1 MISLKLIL
9 MKAQRI
15 PMKRLKIIF
24 LFCLLL
30 TAVTAGRALA
40 EEPGAGKEHPCIHIV
55 TEDGQPVLSKEEYVP
70 AVISVF
76 NCEKAYEMSAEG
88 GVRVRGN
95 STAEQGEEKPYRIRF
110 EKKQNILGLHD
121 GLKYRNWVLLRT
133 YWHLCPDY
141 MGFRLAKTVFEGK
154 YYSSDC
160 MFVNLYL
167 NGRDLGIYLLCEQNQ
182 AAKNRMDVYEPG
194 EGEDREEIGYLLEM
208 DNYPDDE
215 HPGFGI
221 GEKPY
226 VEDITGRKRVL
237 LGKYYAVKSDIWTGS
252 QEQYIEKW
260 LTGAYNVL
268 YTAAAEG
275 QAMKLNEQ
283 LQVVPA
289 DDRTAFEAVDELLD
303 LESLADMLILEELVQ
318 NYDVGAGSFYM
329 AVDFSGDSRYKKLT
343 FLGPWDLSWGY
354 IEPAD
359 GGYYACTFQ
368 NHIQGMDNSNP
379 WFILA
384 MKLEGFRTIVTERW
398 KKLSGSGALT
408 DTIQQVLADI
418 EGLAGDLGE
427 ENAGKL
433 TEGRK
438 IVEYV
443 SARIRWLDEQWN
455 DD

>member
-1 MISLKLIL
+1 
-9 MKAQRI
+9 MKARGI
-15 PMKRLKIIF
+15 RMKRLIMILF
-24 LFCLLL
+24 LVLL
-30 TAVTAGRALA
+30 AVIWTGCALS
-40 EEPGAGKEHPCIHIV
+40 EEVGAGKEHPCIHIV
-55 TEDGQPVLSKEEYVP
+55 TEEGQPVLSRETYVP
-70 AVISVF
+70 ATITVF
-76 NCEKAYEMSAEG
+76 KCDEAYELTAECG
-88 GVRVRGN
+88 IRVRGN

-110 EKKQNILGLHD
+110 EKKQNMLGLHN

-141 MGFRLAKTVFEGK
+141 MGFRLAETIFEGK

-167 NGRDLGIYLLCEQNQ
+167 NGKDLGIYLLCEQNQ
-182 AAKNRMDVYEPG
+182 AARDRMDVYEPE
-194 EGEDREEIGYLLEM
+194 EGETRTEIGYLLEM

-226 VEDITGRKRVL
+226 VEDIAGRKRVVK
-237 LGKYYAVKSDIWTGS
+237 GTYYAIKSDVQDEK

-260 LTGAYNVL
+260 LNGVYSVL
-268 YTAAAEG
+268 YEAAANGE
-275 QAMKLNEQ
+275 AVRLDEE
-283 LQVVPA
+283 LRPVPA
-289 DDRTAFEAVDELLD
+289 ENLTAFEAVNELLD

-329 AVDFSGDSRYKKLT
+329 AIDFSADSRYKKLT

-354 IEPAD
+354 IEPPD
-359 GGYYACTFQ
+359 GGFYAGTFQ

-379 WFILA
+379 WFVLA
-384 MKLEGFRTIVTERW
+384 MKLEGFRSIVRERW
-398 KKLSGSGALT
+398 KALSGSGVLT
-408 DTIQQVLADI
+408 ETTRQVLADI
-418 EGLAGDLGE
+418 EDLAGDLGE

-438 IVEYV
+438 IVDYV
-443 SARIRWLDEQWN
+443 NARIRWLDGQWN
-455 DD
+455 AEDGTV

>member
-1 MISLKLIL
+1 
-9 MKAQRI
+9 MKARGI
-15 PMKRLKIIF
+15 RMKRLIMILF
-24 LFCLLL
+24 LVLL
-30 TAVTAGRALA
+30 AVIWTGCALS
-40 EEPGAGKEHPCIHIV
+40 EEVGAGKEHPCIHIV
-55 TEDGQPVLSKEEYVP
+55 TEEGQPVLSRETYVP
-70 AVISVF
+70 ATITVF
-76 NCEKAYEMSAEG
+76 NCDEAYELTAECG
-88 GVRVRGN
+88 IRVRGN

-110 EKKQNILGLHD
+110 EKKQNMLGLHN

-141 MGFRLAKTVFEGK
+141 MGFRLAETIFEGK

-167 NGRDLGIYLLCEQNQ
+167 NGKDLGIYLLCEQNQ
-182 AAKNRMDVYEPG
+182 AARDRMDVYEPE
-194 EGEDREEIGYLLEM
+194 EGENRTEIGYLLEM

-226 VEDITGRKRVL
+226 VEDIAGRKRVVK
-237 LGKYYAVKSDIWTGS
+237 GTYYAIKSDVQDEK

-260 LTGAYNVL
+260 LNGVYSVL
-268 YTAAAEG
+268 YEAAANGE
-275 QAMKLNEQ
+275 AVRLDEE
-283 LQVVPA
+283 LRPVPA
-289 DDRTAFEAVDELLD
+289 ENLTAFEAVNELLD

-329 AVDFSGDSRYKKLT
+329 AIDFSADSRYKKLT

-354 IEPAD
+354 IEPPD
-359 GGYYACTFQ
+359 GGFYAGTFQ

-379 WFILA
+379 WFVLA
-384 MKLEGFRTIVTERW
+384 MKLEGFRSIVRERW
-398 KKLSGSGALT
+398 KALSGSGVLT
-408 DTIQQVLADI
+408 ETTRQVLADI
-418 EGLAGDLGE
+418 EDLAGDLGE

-438 IVEYV
+438 IVDYV
-443 SARIRWLDEQWN
+443 NARIRWLDGQWN
-455 DD
+455 AEDGTV

>member
-1 MISLKLIL
+1 
-9 MKAQRI
+9 
-15 PMKRLKIIF
+15 MKRLVTILF
-24 LFCLLL
+24 LHWLLIMLL
-30 TAVTAGRALA
+30 TGSAFSEKTG
-40 EEPGAGKEHPCIHIV
+40 EGKEHPCIHIL
-55 TEDGQPVLSKEEYVP
+55 TEGGQPVLSRENYVP
-70 AVISVF
+70 AVVKVL
-76 NCEKAYEMSAEG
+76 NCDAAYEMSEEG

-110 EKKQNILGLHD
+110 EKKHNMLGLHN

-141 MGFRLAKTVFEGK
+141 MGFRLAETIFEGK

-167 NGRDLGIYLLCEQNQ
+167 NGKDLGIYLLCEQNQ
-182 AAKNRMDVYEPG
+182 AARDRMDVYEPE
-194 EGEDREEIGYLLEM
+194 EGETRTEIGYLLEM

-226 VEDITGRKRVL
+226 VEDIAGRKRVVK
-237 LGKYYAVKSDIWTGS
+237 GTYYAIKSDVQDEK

-260 LTGAYNVL
+260 LKGVYSVL
-268 YTAAAEG
+268 YEAAANGE
-275 QAMKLNEQ
+275 AVRLDEE
-283 LQVVPA
+283 LRPVPA
-289 DDRTAFEAVDELLD
+289 ENLTAFEAVNELLD

-329 AVDFSGDSRYKKLT
+329 AIDFSADSRYKKLT

-354 IEPAD
+354 IEPPD
-359 GGYYACTFQ
+359 GGFYAGTFQ

-379 WFILA
+379 WFVLA
-384 MKLEGFRTIVTERW
+384 MKLEGFRSIVRERW
-398 KKLSGSGALT
+398 KALSGSGVLT
-408 DTIQQVLADI
+408 ETTRQVLADI
-418 EGLAGDLGE
+418 EDLAGDLGE

-433 TEGRK
+433 TEGKK
-438 IVEYV
+438 IVDYV
-443 SARIRWLDEQWN
+443 NARIRWLDGQWN
-455 DD
+455 AEDGTV

>member
-1 MISLKLIL
+1 
-9 MKAQRI
+9 
-15 PMKRLKIIF
+15 MKRMAVMLF
-24 LFCLLL
+24 FCLLIL
-30 TAVTAGRALA
+30 AAAGGAFGEEIGA
-40 EEPGAGKEHPCIHIV
+40 EKTHPCIHII
-55 TEDGQPVLSKEEYVP
+55 TENGQPVLSRETYVP
-70 AVISVF
+70 AVVKVF
-76 NCEKAYEMSAEG
+76 NCDQAYEMTEEA

-110 EKKQNILGLHD
+110 GKKQNMLGLHN

-141 MGFRLAKTVFEGK
+141 MGFRLAGAIFEGK
-154 YYSSDC
+154 YYCSDC

-167 NGRDLGIYLLCEQNQ
+167 NSKDLGVYLLCEQNQ
-182 AAKNRMDVYEPG
+182 AAKGRMDVCEPE
-194 EGEDREEIGYLLEM
+194 EGETRTDVGYLLEM

-215 HPGFGI
+215 HPGFEI
-221 GEKPY
+221 GEKMF
-226 VEDITGRKRVL
+226 VEDIMGRKRVL
-237 LGKYYAVKSDIWTGS
+237 LGKHYAIKSDIRS
-252 QEQYIEKW
+252 REQEQHIRNW

-268 YTAAAEG
+268 YEAASTG
-275 QAMKLNEQ
+275 QAMKLDGQ
-283 LQVVPA
+283 LKMVP
-289 DDRTAFEAVDELLD
+289 DERMTAFEAVNELLD

-329 AVDFSGDSRYKKLT
+329 AVDFSAGSRYRKLT

-354 IEPAD
+354 IEPPD

-379 WFILA
+379 WFVLA
-384 MKLEGFRTIVTERW
+384 MKLEGFREIVRARW
-398 KKLSGSGALT
+398 KALSDSGVLR
-408 DTIQQVLADI
+408 DTVRRVLADI

-433 TEGRK
+433 SEGRK

-443 SARIRWLDEQWN
+443 NARIRWLDGRWN
-455 DD
+455 GEPNLLIPE

>member
-1 MISLKLIL
+1 
-9 MKAQRI
+9 MKARGI
-15 PMKRLKIIF
+15 RMKRLIMILF
-24 LFCLLL
+24 LVLL
-30 TAVTAGRALA
+30 AVIWTGCALS
-40 EEPGAGKEHPCIHIV
+40 EEVGAGKEHPCIHIV
-55 TEDGQPVLSKEEYVP
+55 TEEGQPVLSRETYVP
-70 AVISVF
+70 ATITVF
-76 NCEKAYEMSAEG
+76 NCDEAYELTAECG
-88 GVRVRGN
+88 IRVRGN

-110 EKKQNILGLHD
+110 EKKQNMLGLHN

-141 MGFRLAKTVFEGK
+141 MGFRLAETIFEGK

-167 NGRDLGIYLLCEQNQ
+167 NGKDLGIYLLCEQNQ
-182 AAKNRMDVYEPG
+182 AARDRMDVYEPE
-194 EGEDREEIGYLLEM
+194 EGETRTEIGYLLEM

-226 VEDITGRKRVL
+226 VEDIAGRKRVVK
-237 LGKYYAVKSDIWTGS
+237 GTYYAIKSDVQDEK

-260 LTGAYNVL
+260 LKGVYSVL
-268 YTAAAEG
+268 YEAAANGE
-275 QAMKLNEQ
+275 AVRLDEE
-283 LQVVPA
+283 LRPVPA
-289 DDRTAFEAVDELLD
+289 ENLTAFEAVNELLD

-329 AVDFSGDSRYKKLT
+329 AIDFSADSRYKKLT

-354 IEPAD
+354 IEPPD
-359 GGYYACTFQ
+359 GGFYAGTFQ

-379 WFILA
+379 WFVLA
-384 MKLEGFRTIVTERW
+384 MKLEGFRSIVRERW
-398 KKLSGSGALT
+398 KALSGSGVLT
-408 DTIQQVLADI
+408 ETTRQVLADI
-418 EGLAGDLGE
+418 EDLAGDLGE

-438 IVEYV
+438 IVDYV
-443 SARIRWLDEQWN
+443 NARIRWLDGQWN
-455 DD
+455 AEDGTV

>member
-1 MISLKLIL
+1 
-9 MKAQRI
+9 
-15 PMKRLKIIF
+15 MKRLKIIF

-30 TAVTAGRALA
+30 TAVTAGRALS

-76 NCEKAYEMSAEG
+76 NCEKAYEMSAKA

-110 EKKQNILGLHD
+110 EKKQNMLGLHD

-141 MGFRLAKTVFEGK
+141 MGFRLAKAVFGGK

-182 AAKNRMDVYEPG
+182 AAKNRMDVYEPE
-194 EGEDREEIGYLLEM
+194 EGDDREEIGYLLEM

-237 LGKYYAVKSDIWTGS
+237 LGKHYAVKSDIWS
-252 QEQYIEKW
+252 EAQEQYIQRW
-260 LTGAYNVL
+260 LTGAYTAL
-268 YTAAAEG
+268 YEAATNG

-283 LQVVPA
+283 LQAVRA
-289 DDRTAFEAVDELLD
+289 DDRTVFEAVDELLD
-303 LESLADMLILEELVQ
+303 LESLADMLILEELIQ

-329 AVDFSGDSRYKKLT
+329 AVDFSGDSLYQKLT

-384 MKLEGFRTIVTERW
+384 MRLEGFRTIVTDRW
-398 KKLSGSGALT
+398 KKLSGSGVLT
-408 DTIQQVLADI
+408 DTVQQVLADI

-443 SARIRWLDEQWN
+443 NARIRWLDEQWN
-455 DD
+455 ND